1 LHLKYAIAMTRE
13 LKATKTRA
21 TRSMRGSFA
30 RLAASIFYRALPCPS
45 ESDRRNCNRNGG
57 EGNHR
62 CDDERYSYALECRP
76 DQVIVGPPALRIEAT
91 AVWMSEAQSMIM
103 ARAPGLQR
111 ISLAHDPEKS
121 TDLADEILRDM
132 R

>member
-21 TRSMRGSFA
+21 TRSMRGFFA
-30 RLAASIFYRALPCPS
+30 RLAASISYRALPCPS

-91 AVWMSEAQSMIM
+91 AVWMSEAQSTII
-103 ARAPGLQR
+103 GVQR